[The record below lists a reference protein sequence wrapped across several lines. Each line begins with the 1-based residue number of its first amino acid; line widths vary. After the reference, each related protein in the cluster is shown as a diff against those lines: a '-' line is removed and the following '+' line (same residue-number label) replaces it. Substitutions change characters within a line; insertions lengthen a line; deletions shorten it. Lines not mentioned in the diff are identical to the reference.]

1 MNHEP
6 HDYWAAPKAEPVD
19 PVFLAPMTRPSAV
32 TCFNV
37 YAVLMALLYFGL
49 AALMVV
55 AFLLSR
61 NDPDMSNDE
70 RFDMQIV
77 GVVFAVIG
85 VPLGVVFAAA
95 PFLPRRPWVWVY
107 DLVLIILGLTSCITW
122 PLTIPLLIYWLKAE
136 TKWWFGQV

>member
-1 MNHEP
+1 
-6 HDYWAAPKAEPVD
+6 
-19 PVFLAPMTRPSAV
+19 
-32 TCFNV
+32 
-37 YAVLMALLYFGL
+37 
-49 AALMVV
+49 
-55 AFLLSR
+55 
-61 NDPDMSNDE
+61 
-70 RFDMQIV
+70 MQIV